1 MIVYQEYNYAI
12 KMLLSTFT
20 IKNSAWR
27 ENRTKVTLNESQ
39 QWFVMQIQ
47 GFLKIGI
54 WFEVYQIL
62 KTVKVR
68 GV

>member
-1 MIVYQEYNYAI
+1 
-12 KMLLSTFT
+12 MLLSTFT

-27 ENRTKVTLNESQ
+27 ENSTKVTLNESQ